1 MWSIISTRSKRVCI
15 KEPIRIGQHL
25 LLHKSMEEKPSVF
38 LNLVFLVAAT
48 NQQGNGSLK
57 HHHFAQFNSFPPVF
71 SSAFFFI
78 QQAQPRLRCC
88 FKCIQDISTKHK
100 VSCRW
105 FIFLHDMFSA
115 KSNYKYSLHI
125 YETMVQGCIAE
136 LTVRLME
143 LPIIEGLLRS

>member
-57 HHHFAQFNSFPPVF
+57 HHHFAQFNSFPPVLLLF
-71 SSAFFFI
+71 SSSSKPNQGSDAVSNAFRIFPPSTRSLAGDLFFYMMCF
-78 QQAQPRLRCC
+78 QQNL
-88 FKCIQDISTKHK
+88 IISTA
-100 VSCRW
+100 STSMRQW
-105 FIFLHDMFSA
+105 FKA
-115 KSNYKYSLHI
+115 
-125 YETMVQGCIAE
+125 A
-136 LTVRLME
+136 
-143 LPIIEGLLRS
+143 